1 MAVAKIGSN
10 LYFFLTLETEA
21 GEQFSAGVS
30 ATGFR
35 PAIHIGIG
43 TSYLG
48 ELGFPSYLDP
58 DFMFMI
64 WKRKEQVNLPFVP
77 RGQCRQTG
85 RRD

>member
-10 LYFFLTLETEA
+10 LYFFLTVETEA
-21 GEQFSAGVS
+21 GEQCSAHVS

-35 PAIHIGIG
+35 PAIHIGSGI
-43 TSYLG
+43 SYLG
-48 ELGFPSYLDP
+48 ELGFPSHLHP

-64 WKRKEQVNLPFVP
+64 WKQKEQVNLPFVP
-77 RGQCRQTG
+77 RGQCRQTE